1 LIAQPTAAL
10 TTIFVYVECKNL
22 EQVCHSSGFYFRI
35 HFSCSNLPE
44 TTSGLPQLSKDSFP
58 LRIVCPQCGHWFAYS
73 EKEIE
78 SGQTRISSQTKKP
91 DVDYLAVE
99 IKCAIEGCE
108 TLTTYYAVGKMSPYA
123 QRVVFCGVPQ
133 ITCLNEHSL
142 KEEDRLFRVS
152 NLK

>member
-1 LIAQPTAAL
+1 LIAQPTALA
-10 TTIFVYVECKNL
+10 TIFVCVECKNQEL
-22 EQVCHSSGFYFRI
+22 VCHSSGFYFRI

-44 TTSGLPQLSKDSFP
+44 TESDLPRLSKESFP

-73 EKEIE
+73 EGEIE
-78 SGQTRISSQTKKP
+78 SGQTRTSSQTEEP

-99 IKCAIEGCE
+99 IKCAVEGCE
-108 TLTTYYAVGKMSPYA
+108 SLTKYYAVGKMSPHA
-123 QRVVFCGVPQ
+123 QRFVFCAVPQ
-133 ITCLNEHSL
+133 ITCLNGHLL